1 MLRSSILTTCRMDR
15 ENVRMNTATLS
26 SKYQLAIPKVIR
38 ELLSLQAGQ
47 QFTVLAK
54 GKSIE
59 LVPVRSLKEMR
70 GTLKGANTENY
81 RDRQDRF

>member
-1 MLRSSILTTCRMDR
+1 MHT
-15 ENVRMNTATLS
+15 VTLS
-26 SKYQLAIPKVIR
+26 SKYQLAIPKAIR
-38 ELLSLQAGQ
+38 ELLNLQAGQ

-59 LVPVRSLKEMR
+59 LVPVRSLKSMR
-70 GTLKGANTENY
+70 GVLKGVNTENY

>member
-1 MLRSSILTTCRMDR
+1 
-15 ENVRMNTATLS
+15 
-26 SKYQLAIPKVIR
+26 
-38 ELLSLQAGQ
+38 LLNLQAGQ

-54 GKSIE
+54 GRAIE

-70 GTLKGANTENY
+70 GILKGANTENY

>member
-1 MLRSSILTTCRMDR
+1 MQ
-15 ENVRMNTATLS
+15 TATLS
-26 SKYQLAIPKVIR
+26 SKYQLAIPKAIR
-38 ELLSLQAGQ
+38 ELLDLQAGQ

-59 LVPVRSLKEMR
+59 LVPIRSLQSMR
-70 GTLKGANTENY
+70 GILKGANPANY

>member
-1 MLRSSILTTCRMDR
+1 MH
-15 ENVRMNTATLS
+15 TATLS

-38 ELLSLQAGQ
+38 ELLNLQAGQ

-54 GKSIE
+54 GRAIE

-70 GTLKGANTENY
+70 GILKGANTENY

>member
-1 MLRSSILTTCRMDR
+1 MH
-15 ENVRMNTATLS
+15 TATLS
-26 SKYQLAIPKVIR
+26 SKYQLAIPKAIR
-38 ELLSLQAGQ
+38 ELLNLQAGQ

-59 LVPVRSLKEMR
+59 LVPVRSLKSMR
-70 GTLKGANTENY
+70 GILKGVNTENY

>member
-1 MLRSSILTTCRMDR
+1 MDQGK
-15 ENVRMNTATLS
+15 VRMHTATLS

-38 ELLSLQAGQ
+38 ELLNLQAGQ

-54 GKSIE
+54 GKNIE
-59 LVPVRSLKEMR
+59 LVPVRTMKEMR
-70 GTLKGANTENY
+70 GILKGANTEDY